1 MQILNITP
9 SVYFHIINEVCFC
22 CFLFYIILKPIWER
36 KRQAKFFHTFSKL
49 LFFFI
54 WALKKNHTCTS
65 LPYKY
70 VSRWLNGWMTITEM
84 WLLGCCWL
92 VFRLVAYIN
101 VLCIFITIFI
111 PFWTKPTIEFCCS
124 KQKFSL
130 DIHFLIYNI
139 VLPWNILLKI
149 PRLIISPS
157 SKRPLAHQ
165 VESASVSA
173 FQCWQGYS

>member
-1 MQILNITP
+1 MFFSPYNQWSL
-9 SVYFHIINEVCFC
+9 
-22 CFLFYIILKPIWER
+22 FLLFIILHHFKAHLREKKASHI
-36 KRQAKFFHTFSKL
+36 FSHIFQIIVVYL
-49 LFFFI
+49 GF
-54 WALKKNHTCTS
+54 KKNHTCTS
-65 LPYKY
+65 LPYKE
-70 VSRWLNGWMTITEM
+70 VSRWLNGWMTITGM
-84 WLLGCCWL
+84 WLLGWCWL

-124 KQKFSL
+124 RQKFSL

-149 PRLIISPS
+149 LRLIISPS